1 MDARTGRVL
10 AVESSMNPQAQ
21 YGADV
26 IMRAN
31 YALENGTENLS
42 SCIRQTVQTILDTL
56 AEKSGISTDCIYQT
70 CIVGNTCMHHL
81 FLGISRERWYMPP
94 TIQPSVSFY
103 F

>member
-42 SCIRQTVQTILDTL
+42 SCIRQTVQSILDTL
-56 AEKSGISTDCIYQT
+56 AEKSGIKHRSYLPDLYCGQ
-70 CIVGNTCMHHL
+70 HL
-81 FLGISRERWYMPP
+81 HAS
-94 TIQPSVSFY
+94 SVSGY
-103 F
+103 IPGSACARPL

>member
-1 MDARTGRVL
+1 
-10 AVESSMNPQAQ
+10 MNPQAQ
-21 YGADV
+21 YADV

-42 SCIRQTVQTILDTL
+42 SCIRQTVQSILDIL
-56 AEKSGISTDCIYQT
+56 AEKSGISTDRIYQT

-81 FLGISRERWYMPP
+81 FLGIPP
-94 TIQPSVSFY
+94 GALVHAPYNPASASFS